1 MLCATEHAGG
11 FRATRGYR
19 RAMADLDFW
28 LGRLEGTWEGGS
40 AVNVVT
46 RELDDRVVVE
56 RFEARQPE
64 RFTGTSLSV
73 PDRLTGE
80 WRQTWVDSTGSY
92 WAFVG
97 GPQPDGTFMF
107 ATPEPVDA
115 DHLYKRM
122 VFSEISE
129 SGLSW
134 RWEASS
140 DGIEWQQRW
149 AIAYRRRA

>member
-1 MLCATEHAGG
+1 
-11 FRATRGYR
+11 
-19 RAMADLDFW
+19 
-28 LGRLEGTWEGGS
+28 
-40 AVNVVT
+40 
-46 RELDDRVVVE
+46 
-56 RFEARQPE
+56 
-64 RFTGTSLSV
+64 
-73 PDRLTGE
+73 
-80 WRQTWVDSTGSY
+80 
-92 WAFVG
+92 
-97 GPQPDGTFMF
+97 MF